1 MASSLALQTSA
12 VVVHCAVVVPVVV
25 AGAFTPA
32 NAAAAVEEIE
42 AAFIVVFEVVVG
54 AFGKHI
60 GGGNEGRGGAAEDF
74 LDKGG
79 LWHGESGSSEGETR
93 PLVTLKKCIELDC
106 N

>member
-1 MASSLALQTSA
+1 MASSALQTSA

-32 NAAAAVEEIE
+32 NAAAVEDE